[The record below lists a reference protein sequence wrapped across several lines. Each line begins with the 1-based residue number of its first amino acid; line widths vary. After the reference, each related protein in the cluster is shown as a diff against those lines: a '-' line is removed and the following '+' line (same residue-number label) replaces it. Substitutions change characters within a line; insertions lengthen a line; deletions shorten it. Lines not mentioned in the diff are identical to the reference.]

1 MMLKSL
7 ELLLTHVVYNR
18 GIYSI
23 LLYLEIVI
31 DLNVV
36 LVTTSCLEQDK
47 VIVSERESSRIGRII
62 EYPPLSDII
71 IFKLQ

>member
-47 VIVSERESSRIGRII
+47 VIRVI
-62 EYPPLSDII
+62 YLVN
-71 IFKLQ
+71 L